1 MKRPSEPHDKV
12 RHWKRQLQL
21 ALAAD
26 GGGEEGGG
34 KTLRAAFGDWDRNGT
49 KRLSL
54 NELKRGMLAM
64 PLFKR
69 LKLRE
74 TDVEQMFMLA
84 DTKQVRIC
92 THIYCLRTCL
102 VLP

>member
-1 MKRPSEPHDKV
+1 M

-21 ALAAD
+21 ALEAD
-26 GGGEEGGG
+26 GGGGGGEEGGG

-74 TDVEQMFMLA
+74 TDIEQMFMQA
-84 DTKQVRIC
+84 DTKRVRAFC
-92 THIYCLRTCL
+92 T
-102 VLP
+102 